1 MALGIVVAVRRLDR
15 ATFVE
20 RGGGGDM
27 RLSFPGESA
36 EYRAVRDRL
45 LEQEIELRRK
55 MEAVAAARRALPPG
69 GLIPEDYAFDAI
81 GPDGGPRQ
89 VKLSEL
95 FDGGRDSLIVYNMM
109 FPRHRKDGR
118 PKAESGPTANL
129 PPNEGP
135 CPSCVAF
142 LDQLDGM
149 VLHLEQTVN
158 FAVVAKAPIDRL
170 AAFA

>member
-55 MEAVAAARRALPPG
+55 MEAVAAAGPAPPPG
-69 GLIPEDYAFDAI
+69 GVDPGGYAFAAH
-81 GPDGGPRQ
+81 GPARGAGP
-89 VKLSEL
+89 V
-95 FDGGRDSLIVYNMM
+95 
-109 FPRHRKDGR
+109 HT
-118 PKAESGPTANL
+118 SGAFR
-129 PPNEGP
+129 
-135 CPSCVAF
+135 VAR
-142 LDQLDGM
+142 GS
-149 VLHLEQTVN
+149 
-158 FAVVAKAPIDRL
+158 
-170 AAFA
+170 

>member
-55 MEAVAAARRALPPG
+55 MEAVAAARPALPPG
-69 GLIPEDYAFDAI
+69 GVVPEGYAFDAI
-81 GPDGGPRQ
+81 GPAGGPRPG
-89 VKLSEL
+89 KLSRL
-95 FDGGRDSLIVYNMM
+95 CAGGRGSPIVLKLEV
-109 FPRHRKDGR
+109 PGR
-118 PKAESGPTANL
+118 
-129 PPNEGP
+129 
-135 CPSCVAF
+135 
-142 LDQLDGM
+142 
-149 VLHLEQTVN
+149 
-158 FAVVAKAPIDRL
+158 
-170 AAFA
+170 